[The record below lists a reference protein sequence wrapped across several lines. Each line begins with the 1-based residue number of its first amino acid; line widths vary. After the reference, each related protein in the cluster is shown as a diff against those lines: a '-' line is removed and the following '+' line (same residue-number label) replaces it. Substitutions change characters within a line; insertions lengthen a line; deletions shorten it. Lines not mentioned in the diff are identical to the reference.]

1 MDDGRRRKERIRAT
15 QSGSY
20 PSEVINCVA
29 AKMNTRLVYHPVI
42 LDRKFDPKTSL
53 RDALCE
59 AFIGIN
65 YGFIFHVVS
74 G

>member
-1 MDDGRRRKERIRAT
+1 MTVEGEKKRIRAT

-20 PSEVINCVA
+20 PLEFINCIA
-29 AKMNTRLVYHPVI
+29 AKVNTRLVYHTVI
-42 LDRKFDPKTSL
+42 LDRELDPKTSL

-65 YGFIFHVVS
+65 HGFVRHVVS